1 MGKLIKQG
9 WKFTFELAELIG
21 WTPSGHKVMC
31 TLGDDNV
38 IRIPHG
44 IRVGDE
50 AAELPIPAGDY
61 SIGTVSNSKESATSA
76 WLHAT
81 FNHAS
86 QDKIWRTLGVTA
98 GFKQPAKP
106 FEDCFCT
113 ACATANARGKG
124 LKHTQY
130 CIFMVHQRKPSIGL
144 TMG

>member
-9 WKFTFELAELIG
+9 WKFTFELAELVG
-21 WTPSGHKVMC
+21 WTPSGHKVHC

-44 IRVGDE
+44 VRTGEE

-86 QDKIWRTLGVTA
+86 QDKIWHIQVIKA
-98 GFKQPAKP
+98 G
-106 FEDCFCT
+106 
-113 ACATANARGKG
+113 
-124 LKHTQY
+124 Y
-130 CIFMVHQRKPSIGL
+130 
-144 TMG
+144 